1 MNNTVLRQPP
11 LSRIAGKIRSIA
23 LATLLGF
30 GAAFAAGSAAQA
42 LEEVNIRDGYAVHG
56 YDVVAYFTVGQPTK
70 GVDRFTAEYQGATYR
85 FANAAHRDT
94 FTADPAK
101 YAPQYG
107 GYCAFGT
114 AVGRKFDG
122 DPNAWRIVEGK
133 LYLNVNKQVQARWLK
148 DTAGFIRSA
157 DRNWSIIANLPDSQ
171 LASNPPEGLTLGAS

>member
-1 MNNTVLRQPP
+1 MDNIILRRLP
-11 LSRIAGKIRSIA
+11 LSRIVGRVRSIA

-30 GAAFAAGSAAQA
+30 GAAFAVGSAAQA
-42 LEEVNIRDGYAVHG
+42 ADEVNIRDGYAVHG
-56 YDVVAYFTVGQPTK
+56 YDVVAYFTVGRPTN
-70 GVDRFTAEYQGATYR
+70 GVDEFTAEHQGATYR
-85 FANAAHRDT
+85 FASAAHRDT

-122 DPNAWRIVEGK
+122 DPTAWRIIDGK
-133 LYLNVNKQVQARWLK
+133 LYLNLNKQIQARWLK

-157 DRNWSIIANLPDSQ
+157 DRNWSIIGSLSDSQ